1 MNKKGAEWIG
11 YILATGL
18 FVAISV
24 MAILWAKGHTEEATS
39 STIKYMEGKEEC
51 KMVFIDAK
59 ENGIIDEQCV
69 SITIKNKGT
78 VKIAKFVVRLN
89 STAGMAEAD
98 DTGPLMPNPDQ
109 TIDLSIPETIKNVE
123 LLPIVEISKGQLASC
138 TTKRLVVQCA

>member
-1 MNKKGAEWIG
+1 MSKKGDAWIG

-24 MAILWAKGHTEEATS
+24 MAILWAKGHTEETTA

-59 ENGIIDEQCV
+59 CASDT
-69 SITIKNKGT
+69 ITIENKGT
-78 VKIAKFVVRLN
+78 VTIAKFVVRIN
-89 STAGMAEAD
+89 STGGLSEALYNE
-98 DTGPLMPNPDQ
+98 GELMPNPE
-109 TIDLSIPETIKNVE
+109 ETISLIIPAGTKSAE
-123 LLPIVEISKGQLASC
+123 LLPIVEISNGQLAGC